1 MDNEVITDQPVQES
15 AGQTPTPQQADRTA
29 IVEKYQQLYAAPAVS
44 DTPAEQPPPA
54 GAEEPSTSDEDQAVE
69 QLTAYLKSL
78 EDEIKALRNAAPAA
92 PVAPAT
98 PAAPAAELPV
108 GQRWVELLREGK
120 FEDAYRLIR
129 EDAANEA
136 MARFAEERAKL
147 INEAEQRTITRQK
160 VESEVNTFIADLRRE
175 NPDVLP
181 LEEHIVARA
190 QARLQQLVDTGK
202 ITDASAWLNSYKQI
216 VNDEVKSAKA
226 LVQQI
231 RGAGKID
238 ALTTKKEVL
247 SSIPVAPTPAVKEQQ
262 TPAAP
267 EDVSAYL
274 QRRQM
279 QRFSKMTGFMP
290 ASGV

>member
-1 MDNEVITDQPVQES
+1 
-15 AGQTPTPQQADRTA
+15 
-29 IVEKYQQLYAAPAVS
+29 VEKYQQLYAAPAVS

>member
-69 QLTAYLKSL
+69 QLIAYLKSL
-78 EDEIKALRNAAPAA
+78 EDEIKALKNAA
-92 PVAPAT
+92 PVAPVAPVAT
-98 PAAPAAELPV
+98 AAELPA

>member
-54 GAEEPSTSDEDQAVE
+54 GVEEPSTSDEDQAVE

-78 EDEIKALRNAAPAA
+78 EDEIKSLKNATLA
-92 PVAPAT
+92 APAT